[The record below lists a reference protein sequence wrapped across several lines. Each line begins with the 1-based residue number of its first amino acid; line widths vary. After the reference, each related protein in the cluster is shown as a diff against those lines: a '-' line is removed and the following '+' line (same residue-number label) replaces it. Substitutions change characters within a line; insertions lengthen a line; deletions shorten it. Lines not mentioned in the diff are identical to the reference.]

1 MPAKKITR
9 NLIVP
14 LIDTTGVWTGTGTN
28 TDAKWV
34 PIDLSTTFEME
45 YNAQTDTASY
55 ICYKNDYTVHTGYQ
69 PGMDQEIAL
78 YEDNPMYKFI
88 NNLRHKMPVG
98 GGTTF
103 PCLVAEVPASGTGSV
118 EGQVWVETLITID
131 TLNTV
136 DGTLSFHLD
145 FNGDPVDVIV
155 AGLGTDTIKVTK
167 KLASAAEV
175 SAQVED
181 SPVKKRTKAVK

>member
-1 MPAKKITR
+1 MPANKITR

-14 LIDTTGVWTGTGTN
+14 LIDTAGVWTDTGAGTG
-28 TDAKWV
+28 AKWV

-88 NNLRHKMPVG
+88 NGLRHKMPVG
-98 GGTTF
+98 GETTF
-103 PCLVAEVPASGTGSV
+103 PCLVAEVPASGTGAT

-145 FNGDPVDVIV
+145 FNGDPVDVTV
-155 AGLGTDTIKVTK
+155 TGLGTDNITVKK
-167 KLASAAEV
+167 KLASEV

-181 SPVKKRTKAVK
+181 SPVKNGAKAVK